1 MEVTEDMLRI
11 PSLAASKV
19 WARRHRGP
27 ACGRG
32 AGFDFD
38 DLRSIGLEALMKWC
52 ADHDEP
58 DPQKAWGR
66 AYARV
71 YGAVLD
77 GLRREDYLG
86 RRTRLRA
93 KRIKA
98 VDGWEGMSHE
108 ALASATGVSVVAV
121 RETLRQMSRTIVNI
135 DDVQV
140 SEEKPSGLPLELL
153 ENIEEKDRVFLLRVF
168 GEDGPAVIAKEM
180 GLTQSRISQ
189 LKLALIRKYR
199 VKLRALL

>member
-1 MEVTEDMLRI
+1 MEVTENMLRI
-11 PSLAASKV
+11 PTLAASKV
-19 WARRHRGP
+19 WSR
-27 ACGRG
+27 CGRG
-32 AGFDFD
+32 CPVFGFE

-52 ADHDEP
+52 SEHDDP
-58 DPQKAWGR
+58 DPQRAWGL

-71 YGAVLD
+71 YGAILD
-77 GLRREDYLG
+77 WFRAEDYLG

-93 KRIKA
+93 KKIKS
-98 VDGWEGMSHE
+98 VDQWEDLSPE
-108 ALASATGVSVVAV
+108 ALAKATGIPVAAV

-140 SEEKPSGLPLELL
+140 AEEKPSGLPLELL
-153 ENIEEKDRVFLLRVF
+153 DNIEEKDRVFLLRVF
-168 GEDGPAVIAKEM
+168 GEDGPAVIANEM

>member
-1 MEVTEDMLRI
+1 MEVTENMLRI
-11 PSLAASKV
+11 PTLAASKV
-19 WARRHRGP
+19 WSRISRG
-27 ACGRG
+27 G
-32 AGFDFD
+32 ANFGFE
-38 DLRSIGLEALMKWC
+38 DLRSIGLEALMKWASC
-52 ADHDEP
+52 HDEP
-58 DPQKAWGR
+58 DPKKAWGR

-86 RRTRLRA
+86 RRTRARA
-93 KRIKA
+93 RKIKA
-98 VDGWEGMSHE
+98 VDGWECLSPV
-108 ALASATGVSVVAV
+108 ALASATGIPVAAV
-121 RETLRQMSRTIVNI
+121 RDTLRQMSRTLVNI
-135 DDVQV
+135 DDVQI

-153 ENIEEKDRVFLLRVF
+153 DNIEEKDRVFLLRVF
-168 GEDGPAVIAKEM
+168 GEDGPAVIATEM

>member
-1 MEVTEDMLRI
+1 
-11 PSLAASKV
+11 
-19 WARRHRGP
+19 
-27 ACGRG
+27 
-32 AGFDFD
+32 
-38 DLRSIGLEALMKWC
+38 MKWC
-52 ADHDEP
+52 SEHDEP
-58 DPQKAWGR
+58 DPKKAWGR

-71 YGAVLD
+71 YGAILD

-93 KRIKA
+93 KKIKSI
-98 VDGWEGMSHE
+98 DRWEDKSPE
-108 ALASATGVSVVAV
+108 ALASATGIPVAAV
-121 RETLRQMSRTIVNI
+121 TETLRQMSRTIVNI
-135 DDVQV
+135 DDVQIA
-140 SEEKPSGLPLELL
+140 EEKPSGLPLEML

-199 VKLRALL
+199 VKLSHLL

>member
-1 MEVTEDMLRI
+1 MEVTENMLRI
-11 PSLAASKV
+11 PTLAASKV
-19 WARRHRGP
+19 WSR
-27 ACGRG
+27 CGRG
-32 AGFDFD
+32 CPTFGFE

-58 DPQKAWGR
+58 DPQRAWGL

-71 YGAVLD
+71 HGAILD
-77 GLRREDYLG
+77 WFRAEDYLG

-93 KRIKA
+93 QKIKSI
-98 VDGWEGMSHE
+98 DQWEDLSPE
-108 ALASATGVSVVAV
+108 ALAKATGIPVAAV

-135 DDVQV
+135 DEVQIAQ
-140 SEEKPSGLPLELL
+140 EKPSGLPLELL
-153 ENIEEKDRVFLLRVF
+153 DNIEEKDRVFLLRVF
-168 GEDGPAVIAKEM
+168 GEDGPAVIAAEM

>member
-1 MEVTEDMLRI
+1 MEVTENMLRI

-19 WARRHRGP
+19 WARWGRP
-27 ACGRG
+27 AS
-32 AGFDFD
+32 AFGFA

-52 ADHDEP
+52 SEHDEP

-71 YGAVLD
+71 YGAILD
-77 GLRREDYLG
+77 WLRSEDYLG
-86 RRTRLRA
+86 RRTRARA
-93 KRIKA
+93 RKIKA

-108 ALASATGVSVVAV
+108 ALSRATGIPVAAV
-121 RETLRQMSRTIVNI
+121 KETLRQMRRTIVNI
-135 DDVQV
+135 DDVQI

-168 GEDGPAVIAKEM
+168 GEEGPAVIAKEL
-180 GLTQSRISQ
+180 GVTQSRVSQ

-199 VKLRALL
+199 VKLRSLL

>member
-1 MEVTEDMLRI
+1 MEVTENMLRI
-11 PSLAASKV
+11 PTLAASKV
-19 WARRHRGP
+19 WSR
-27 ACGRG
+27 CGRG
-32 AGFDFD
+32 ASASFDFE
-38 DLRSIGLEALMKWC
+38 DLRSIGLEALMKWVSE
-52 ADHDEP
+52 HDDP
-58 DPQKAWGR
+58 DPQRAWGR

-98 VDGWEGMSHE
+98 VDQWEGMSPV
-108 ALASATGVSVVAV
+108 ALASATGIPVAAV
-121 RETLRQMSRTIVNI
+121 KETLRQMSRTIVNI
-135 DDVQV
+135 DEVQIA
-140 SEEKPSGLPLELL
+140 EEKPSGLPLELL
-153 ENIEEKDRVFLLRVF
+153 DNIEEKDRVFLLRVL
-168 GEDGPAVIAKEM
+168 GEDGPAALAREM

-189 LKLALIRKYR
+189 LKLASIRKYR

>member
-1 MEVTEDMLRI
+1 MEVTENMLRI

-19 WARRHRGP
+19 WSR
-27 ACGRG
+27 CGRCP
-32 AGFDFD
+32 AFGFE

-52 ADHDEP
+52 SEHDEP
-58 DPQKAWGR
+58 DQKKAWGR

-71 YGAVLD
+71 YGAILD
-77 GLRREDYLG
+77 WLRAEDYLG
-86 RRTRLRA
+86 RRTRARA
-93 KRIKA
+93 RKIKA

-108 ALASATGVSVVAV
+108 ALSGATGIPVAAV

-135 DDVQV
+135 DDVQI

-168 GEDGPAVIAKEM
+168 GEDGPAVIAGEM
-180 GLTQSRISQ
+180 GLTQSRVSQ

-199 VKLRALL
+199 VKLRSLL

>member
-1 MEVTEDMLRI
+1 M
-11 PSLAASKV
+11 
-19 WARRHRGP
+19 
-27 ACGRG
+27 
-32 AGFDFD
+32 
-38 DLRSIGLEALMKWC
+38 
-52 ADHDEP
+52 
-58 DPQKAWGR
+58 
-66 AYARV
+66 
-71 YGAVLD
+71 
-77 GLRREDYLG
+77 
-86 RRTRLRA
+86 
-93 KRIKA
+93 
-98 VDGWEGMSHE
+98 
-108 ALASATGVSVVAV
+108 AV

-189 LKLALIRKYR
+189 LKLALLRKYR

>member
-1 MEVTEDMLRI
+1 
-11 PSLAASKV
+11 
-19 WARRHRGP
+19 
-27 ACGRG
+27 
-32 AGFDFD
+32 
-38 DLRSIGLEALMKWC
+38 MKWC

-58 DPQKAWGR
+58 DPQRAWGR

-98 VDGWEGMSHE
+98 VDRWEGLSPV
-108 ALASATGVSVVAV
+108 ALASATGIPVAAV
-121 RETLRQMSRTIVNI
+121 TETLRQMSRTIVNI
-135 DDVQV
+135 DEVQIAQ
-140 SEEKPSGLPLELL
+140 EKPSGLPLELL

-189 LKLALIRKYR
+189 LKLALLRKYR

>member
-1 MEVTEDMLRI
+1 
-11 PSLAASKV
+11 
-19 WARRHRGP
+19 
-27 ACGRG
+27 
-32 AGFDFD
+32 
-38 DLRSIGLEALMKWC
+38 MKWC
-52 ADHDEP
+52 SEHDDP
-58 DPQKAWGR
+58 DPKKAWGR

-71 YGAVLD
+71 YGAILD

-93 KRIKA
+93 KKIKA

-108 ALASATGVSVVAV
+108 ALSDATGIPVAAV
-121 RETLRQMSRTIVNI
+121 KETLRQMSRTLVNI
-135 DDVQV
+135 DYVQI

-153 ENIEEKDRVFLLRVF
+153 DNIEEKDRVFLLRVF

>member
-1 MEVTEDMLRI
+1 MEVTENMLRI

-19 WARRHRGP
+19 LAR
-27 ACGRG
+27 CGRCP
-32 AGFDFD
+32 AFGFE

-52 ADHDEP
+52 SEHDES
-58 DPQKAWGR
+58 DPQRAWGR

-71 YGAVLD
+71 YGAILD
-77 GLRREDYLG
+77 WLRSEDPLG
-86 RRTRLRA
+86 RRTRARA
-93 KRIKA
+93 KKIKA
-98 VDGWEGMSHE
+98 VDGWEGMSPD
-108 ALASATGVSVVAV
+108 ALAFATGIPVVAV

-135 DDVQV
+135 DDVQIA
-140 SEEKPSGLPLELL
+140 EAKPSGLPLELL

-199 VKLRALL
+199 VKLRSLI

>member
-1 MEVTEDMLRI
+1 MQVTEDLLRI

-19 WARRHRGP
+19 WAR
-27 ACGRG
+27 CGRCPKF
-32 AGFDFD
+32 GFE

-58 DPQKAWGR
+58 DPQRAWGR

-71 YGAVLD
+71 YGAILD
-77 GLRREDYLG
+77 WLRAEDYLG
-86 RRTRLRA
+86 RRTRARA
-93 KRIKA
+93 KKIKA
-98 VDGWEGMSHE
+98 VDGWEGMSHA

-153 ENIEEKDRVFLLRVF
+153 DNIEEEDRVFLLRVF
-168 GEDGPAVIAKEM
+168 GEDGPAVIAEEM